1 MNYAVRN
8 PVRLSSQEV
17 DFAREIAIT
26 ATDVEGNTLTIIAS
40 RARWEEAF
48 FAPVRPSQAE
58 VARNMFVRGELEV
71 EDFERVLEREL

>member
-40 RARWEEAF
+40 RA
-48 FAPVRPSQAE
+48 QAE
-58 VARNMFVRGELEV
+58 GARNMFVRGELEV